1 MGEERTEEAKD
12 DCEGTVSRMT
22 EDELRRWLAED
33 PDRAL
38 IAYDDGLPVRV
49 RDVPMPISAA
59 QKGLDSTEGAKVYS
73 QYTTPSQ
80 SPLEAKFL
88 QLWVMLGGGVCDE
101 RF

>member
-1 MGEERTEEAKD
+1 
-12 DCEGTVSRMT
+12 MT

-73 QYTTPSQ
+73 QQYTTPSQ